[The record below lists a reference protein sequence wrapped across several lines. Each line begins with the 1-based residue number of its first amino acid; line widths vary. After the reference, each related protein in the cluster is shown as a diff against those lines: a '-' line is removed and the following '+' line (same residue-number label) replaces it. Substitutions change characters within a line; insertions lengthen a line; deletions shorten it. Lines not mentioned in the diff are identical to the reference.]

1 MRSAR
6 PVGLSQDGS
15 TLIVATPTG
24 EELAI
29 AVDDRLHA
37 ALRGDQP
44 RLGQLEIE
52 MENVLTPR
60 DIQSRIRA
68 GESLED
74 VARVAGLPADR
85 VERFAAPVL
94 AEREHI
100 ALTAMA
106 ASVRRRGETSGHR
119 LLRLAVTERL
129 AKRGVDIDTVDW
141 DAFRRDDGRWSVSAS
156 YSSGESSRQAVFA
169 FDPQGRFSVADNDE
183 ARWVI
188 GEQSPARGPQPGR
201 RRPAAEEDADG
212 EPTLDLSD
220 ELALVRVIQPPHE
233 DEDLTDPRAD
243 REDDDQDEALDGPDS
258 GEEGTAAPTRLR
270 GLRSVPDQEE
280 AAGQD
285 EDLDD
290 ERSDPDEGHRRPA
303 ELHAV
308 DAGPREHDRPSRA
321 EEDHAVGVDDPED
334 DERRAP
340 AVVDGSTL
348 DTPSGMLD
356 GSSVPTSMH
365 GGLSDASAVPE
376 TDNTAWAPSLVVDYP
391 VEPSPEPAEESV
403 PTGEAQSRP
412 TGKAQSTE
420 PADHDRA
427 PEDFQQL
434 EARLE
439 GAVGPEGQAD
449 RENGAVGQ
457 GDEAE
462 DSASQ
467 QPASEH
473 AVSLPGASDPVTLSD
488 PIRPSDPITAD
499 ETVTP
504 SETGTVQ
511 ETGGVRETAGAEETV
526 SASEPDHPAGDT
538 EQAGRSEPAQ
548 PATRPAGKRKRAAV
562 PSWDEIMFGGPPRPR

>member
-37 ALRGDQP
+37 VLRGDQP

-52 MENVLTPR
+52 MDNVLTPR

-129 AKRGVDIDTVDW
+129 AKRGVDIDSVDW
-141 DAFRRDDGRWSVSAS
+141 DAFRREDGRWSVSAS

-169 FDPQGRFSVADNDE
+169 FDAQGRFSVADNDE

-188 GEQSPARGPQPGR
+188 GEQSAARGPQPGR
-201 RRPAAEEDADG
+201 KRPAAEGDADG

-233 DEDLTDPRAD
+233 GEDLTDPRVD
-243 REDDDQDEALDGPDS
+243 REDDDEDEVQDGPES
-258 GEEGTAAPTRLR
+258 GEEDAAPTPPR
-270 GLRSVPDQEE
+270 GLHSVPDQEE
-280 AAGQD
+280 EAGGQD

-290 ERSDPDEGHRRPA
+290 EPSDLDESHRRPP

-308 DAGPREHDRPSRA
+308 DLGPSEQDQPNDAEDDRATR
-321 EEDHAVGVDDPED
+321 DDSED
-334 DERRAP
+334 DERRDP
-340 AVVDGSTL
+340 AVVESPL
-348 DTPSGMLD
+348 DAPSSMLD
-356 GSSVPTSMH
+356 GPLVPTSTH

-376 TDNTAWAPSLVVDYP
+376 TDNTTWAPSLVVDYP
-391 VEPSPEPAEESV
+391 VEPSPEPPEESM
-403 PTGEAQSRP
+403 TADEAQS
-412 TGKAQSTE
+412 SE
-420 PADHDRA
+420 PSRDDSA
-427 PEDFQQL
+427 PDDFQQL

-439 GAVGPEGQAD
+439 GAVAPDGVAVPEG
-449 RENGAVGQ
+449 REGAEIG
-457 GDEAE
+457 
-462 DSASQ
+462 
-467 QPASEH
+467 
-473 AVSLPGASDPVTLSD
+473 
-488 PIRPSDPITAD
+488 
-499 ETVTP
+499 
-504 SETGTVQ
+504 
-511 ETGGVRETAGAEETV
+511 AGAEGKGAENSGPAQETAEATETV
-526 SASEPDHPAGDT
+526 SASESDAANHPAGDT
-538 EQAGRSEPAQ
+538 EPADRSEPAQ
-548 PATRPAGKRKRAAV
+548 PPARPAAKRKRAAV